1 MEKIFDFLGWTNG
14 EISSFWSMVNFVKNF
29 DFSNFSLKRI
39 FAAIMTVFELFNAA
53 CFKTPVHPYGQEIDL
68 SGYQLVFCDEF
79 NGTELNKDV
88 WYIRGNGARRSGYNG
103 ASQVKV
109 EDGKL
114 VITGEYLDGE
124 YGEGWYAAAVA
135 LKQKYTKGYF
145 ECRCICN
152 DCNDYWSAFWLQG
165 NHPYD
170 HELSAG
176 GVGSAEIDIFE
187 AMSHDSILPNNRN
200 TISQTVWCNG
210 FDDDA
215 EHLDKCSVTAIGDD
229 IFHKYNTYGL
239 EWTDEEYIFYV
250 NGVETF
256 RTAFGNGVST
266 DLEEVIVSLEIPE
279 SGITMDKSEK
289 TEFLVDYVKIWQK

>member
-14 EISSFWSMVNFVKNF
+14 EISSFRSMVNFVKNF
-29 DFSNFSLKRI
+29 DFSNFSIKRI

-103 ASQVKV
+103 SSQVKV

-176 GVGSAEIDIFE
+176 GTGSAEIDIFE
-187 AMSHDSILPNNRN
+187 AMSHDSILPSNRN
-200 TISQTVWCNG
+200 TITQTVWCNG

-215 EHLDKCSVTAIGDD
+215 DHLDKCSITAIGDD

-256 RTAFGNGVST
+256 RTSFGNGVST

-289 TEFLVDYVKIWQK
+289 TEFIVDYVKIWQK

>member
-29 DFSNFSLKRI
+29 DFSNFSIKRLL
-39 FAAIMTVFELFNAA
+39 AAIMTVFELFNAA
-53 CFKTPVHPYGQEIDL
+53 CFKTAVHPYGQEIDL
-68 SGYQLVFCDEF
+68 TGYQLVFCDEF
-79 NGTELNKDV
+79 NGTELNTDV
-88 WYIRGNGARRSGYNG
+88 WYTRGNGARRSGYNG

-176 GVGSAEIDIFE
+176 GTGSAEIDIFE

-200 TISQTVWCNG
+200 TITQTVWCNG

-250 NGVETF
+250 NGKETF

-289 TEFLVDYVKIWQK
+289 TEFIVDYVKIWQK